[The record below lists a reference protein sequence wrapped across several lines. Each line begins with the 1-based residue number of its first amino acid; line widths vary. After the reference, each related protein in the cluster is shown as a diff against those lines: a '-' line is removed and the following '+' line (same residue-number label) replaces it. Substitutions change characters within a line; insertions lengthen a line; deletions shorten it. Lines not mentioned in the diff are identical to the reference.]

1 MDISDIERYLR
12 QNCYGSWQCSRSI
25 FRYLERTGG
34 SQKGGVI
41 DMPRGIRKLAVW
53 ALAFSLFAAGG
64 TGASAD
70 DEYEDFLNGSGDWF
84 EEDYSEGGEE
94 EPEEGYA
101 GEASEEDVITFDEEI
116 PFDEANAII
125 CEQGGIRAKAVPE
138 HSATLPY
145 GTVLKVTRVTG
156 DSGGGTSLAGALK
169 LLNSQKGE
177 EISDY
182 SDGNT
187 LLFDVE
193 FLQHEVDDEGN
204 WLVREDYEESADT
217 DYAADGVVYRMKEVR
232 PDGNVNVS
240 VTFYDMDPVSE
251 VSFTTDKSGVA
262 AMHEEDDSR
271 IVLLRREEIAAAAAA
286 LSEEEETVT
295 ESLPEEFLTES
306 LSEEFL
312 TESLPE
318 ETPTDSFPEEL
329 STQSLPEG
337 FETLQESS
345 LEEWVDSIPEDVI
358 IFTEDETVI
367 PEPTE
372 ELTPKPAE
380 EPAPE
385 PTEELTPAPT
395 EVPTPEPTKEPTP
408 APTEEPTPEPTKE
421 PTPVPTEE
429 PTPEPTKAPT
439 PAPTEEP
446 TPEPAKEAVPEAEA
460 AEALVQAAEEEP
472 AENSLPEMTEEE
484 LEKWVDSVPEGFNVV
499 KDIPE
504 AEAELEATA
513 GAAAEFAALS
523 AAEEALRE
531 QTPSQ
536 EAPAQE
542 TEQETSGGKAP
553 AQGGTAADTA
563 ANTPAKAAEGTRDGS
578 AEIYVNLNLVGR
590 SIEEGDNFTF
600 SLLADKSTA
609 SDGSSVATPM
619 PVSSYVTAKNTEAQ
633 SFGAIHFTKAGTYN
647 YLVMENVPTGA
658 SFNSE
663 GKYEKDGVVYDS
675 AQHKV
680 QINVAEVGDDKLSA
694 QVLYDDVET
703 GTLTFTNMYKA
714 GNTAVQA
721 REVTTIPTI
730 SATPVETE
738 AAQAARVPHNSMLI
752 YVLFLGIGAVA
763 LIVLLVLVKL
773 KDR

>member
-1 MDISDIERYLR
+1 
-12 QNCYGSWQCSRSI
+12 
-25 FRYLERTGG
+25 
-34 SQKGGVI
+34 
-41 DMPRGIRKLAVW
+41 MPRGIRKLAVW

-367 PEPTE
+367 PEPT
-372 ELTPKPAE
+372 
-380 EPAPE
+380 
-385 PTEELTPAPT
+385 
-395 EVPTPEPTKEPTP
+395 
-408 APTEEPTPEPTKE
+408 
-421 PTPVPTEE
+421 
-429 PTPEPTKAPT
+429 KAPT

-499 KDIPE
+499 EDIPE
-504 AEAELEATA
+504 AEAELEAAA

>member
-1 MDISDIERYLR
+1 
-12 QNCYGSWQCSRSI
+12 
-25 FRYLERTGG
+25 
-34 SQKGGVI
+34 
-41 DMPRGIRKLAVW
+41 MPRGIRKLAVW

-395 EVPTPEPTKEPTP
+395 EVATPEPTKE
-408 APTEEPTPEPTKE
+408 
-421 PTPVPTEE
+421 
-429 PTPEPTKAPT
+429 PT

-499 KDIPE
+499 EDIPE
-504 AEAELEATA
+504 AEAELEAAA

-531 QTPSQ
+531 QTSSQ

-553 AQGGTAADTA
+553 AQGGTAADKA

>member
-1 MDISDIERYLR
+1 
-12 QNCYGSWQCSRSI
+12 
-25 FRYLERTGG
+25 
-34 SQKGGVI
+34 
-41 DMPRGIRKLAVW
+41 MPRGIRKLAVW

-84 EEDYSEGGEE
+84 EEEYSEGGEE

-408 APTEEPTPEPTKE
+408 APTEEPTPEP
-421 PTPVPTEE
+421 
-429 PTPEPTKAPT
+429 
-439 PAPTEEP
+439 
-446 TPEPAKEAVPEAEA
+446 AKEAVPEAEA

-499 KDIPE
+499 EDIPE
-504 AEAELEATA
+504 AEAELEAAA

>member
-1 MDISDIERYLR
+1 
-12 QNCYGSWQCSRSI
+12 
-25 FRYLERTGG
+25 
-34 SQKGGVI
+34 
-41 DMPRGIRKLAVW
+41 MPRGIRKLAVW

-251 VSFTTDKSGVA
+251 GSFTTDKSGVA

-408 APTEEPTPEPTKE
+408 APTEEPTPEP
-421 PTPVPTEE
+421 
-429 PTPEPTKAPT
+429 
-439 PAPTEEP
+439 
-446 TPEPAKEAVPEAEA
+446 AKEAVPEAEA

-499 KDIPE
+499 EDIPE
-504 AEAELEATA
+504 AEAELEAAA